1 MRIFYFK
8 CMNYWVYVIKSEE
21 GYKYTGMTEDLRRRV
36 EEHNQKRKS
45 FWTKRG
51 NNWRVIYS
59 EEFSS
64 SNEALKK
71 EKWMKSGHGKKFL
84 KERGL

>member
-1 MRIFYFK
+1 
-8 CMNYWVYVIKSEE
+8 MNYWVYVIKSEE